1 MPTAVIDG
9 IATHYEIRGDGPP
22 LLLFSPGGFNAT
34 LDNWTSFS
42 IYARLRLVDQLAKSY
57 TCVLFD
63 RRESGASG
71 GRVERIT
78 WADYAAQG
86 KGLLDHLGIARA
98 HLMGGCVGCSVAA
111 VFAAAWPES
120 AASLVLYS
128 PAGGA
133 RYRIAQ
139 HNRFARHLSYLSERS
154 VASVVGL
161 ALSSDRG
168 FTQDPRV
175 GPWVSVIRNDP
186 AFADAFRDQDKQR
199 YEILVAG
206 MARTLFDRD
215 TVPGPEP
222 EDLLRLDVPALV
234 VPGQDASHATSAARY
249 LQECL
254 PRAQYW
260 DVPVSGQTEE
270 TAPARVLEFLGP
282 VSLLARAEQLAPFD
296 RGDLVETVLVAAAL
310 ERGGEPPGRDHLRQG
325 GGDDLRPEDEHVGVV
340 VGAGDLRGEQVVAD
354 PGPDAGDLVA
364 RHLLARAGAADH
376 DAAVGLPVRD

>member
-9 IATHYEIRGDGPP
+9 IATRYEISGDGPP
-22 LLLFSPGGFNAT
+22 LLLFSPGGFSAT
-34 LDNWTSFS
+34 LDNWTSFGL
-42 IYARLRLVDQLAKSY
+42 YARLGLVQRLAESY
-57 TCVLFD
+57 TCVRFD
-63 RRESGASG
+63 RRESGESG
-71 GRVERIT
+71 GRVERIA

-120 AASLVLYS
+120 TASMVLYS

-154 VASVVGL
+154 VASVAEL
-161 ALSSDRG
+161 ALSSDHG

-175 GPWVSVIRNDP
+175 GPWASVIRRDP
-186 AFADAFRDQDKQR
+186 AFADAFRHLDKQR
-199 YEILVAG
+199 YEVLVAG

-260 DVPVSGQTEE
+260 DVPVSGQTER
-270 TAPARVLEFLGP
+270 TAPARVLEFLA
-282 VSLLARAEQLAPFD
+282 SA
-296 RGDLVETVLVAAAL
+296 
-310 ERGGEPPGRDHLRQG
+310 QG
-325 GGDDLRPEDEHVGVV
+325 
-340 VGAGDLRGEQVVAD
+340 
-354 PGPDAGDLVA
+354 
-364 RHLLARAGAADH
+364 
-376 DAAVGLPVRD
+376 